1 MNRAIIGAAEAVA
14 VAAAQLRLLG
24 GVSNI
29 GNKKYY
35 NRVFGNGI
43 EPGLRRTWYAGFSY
57 EF

>member
-1 MNRAIIGAAEAVA
+1 
-14 VAAAQLRLLG
+14 LRLLG

-29 GNKKYY
+29 GDKKYF

-43 EPGLRRTWYAGFSY
+43 EPALGRTYYAGFSY